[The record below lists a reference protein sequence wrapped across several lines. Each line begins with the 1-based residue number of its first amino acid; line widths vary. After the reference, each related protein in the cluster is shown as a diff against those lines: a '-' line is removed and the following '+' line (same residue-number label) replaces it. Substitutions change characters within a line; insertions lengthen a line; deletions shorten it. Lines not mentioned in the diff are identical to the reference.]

1 MIQIN
6 GLMEKLQIR
15 YTCTRDKLSK
25 NINLAKSHVDEEIK
39 KEVGNAVQ
47 NLIRKSF
54 EEKVKENT
62 QGLF

>member
-15 YTCTRDKLSK
+15 YTYTRDKLSK
-25 NINLAKSHVDEEIK
+25 NINLIKSHVDEEIK

>member
-15 YTCTRDKLSK
+15 YTYTRDKLSK
-25 NINLAKSHVDEEIK
+25 NINLTKSHVDEGIK

>member
-15 YTCTRDKLSK
+15 YTYTRDKLSK
-25 NINLAKSHVDEEIK
+25 NINLTKSHVDEEIK